1 MIAMPQSLLV
11 KAATM
16 AAAATSL
23 VVLAACASGSSSS
36 TTSSQPAAAA
46 PSSAAAPAS
55 GGAGTGAALS
65 TATSKDGTILV
76 DSTGKSIYILT
87 SDKPNGASACT
98 TQCLQFWP
106 AVAAPS
112 PLPTSLSGITAK
124 LGTFMA
130 ADGSSQLTIN
140 GYPAYTFS
148 MDSGPG
154 MISGQGVKSFGGVWW
169 LVTPSG
175 SWITTAAASA
185 SDAASSSSSKSGGG
199 GYGY

>member
-1 MIAMPQSLLV
+1 MNVMPKSLLV
-11 KAATM
+11 RAATM
-16 AAAATSL
+16 VAAAAS
-23 VVLAACASGSSSS
+23 VVLLAACASGSSNSA
-36 TTSSQPAAAA
+36 TSSQPAG
-46 PSSAAAPAS
+46 AAPAS
-55 GGAGTGAALS
+55 AAAGTGAALS
-65 TATSKDGTILV
+65 TASSKDGTILV

-106 AVAAPS
+106 VVAAPS
-112 PLPTSLSGITAK
+112 PLPSSLSGITAK

-148 MDSGPG
+148 KDSGPG
-154 MISGQGVKSFGGVWW
+154 MITGQGVKSFGGVWW

-185 SDAASSSSSKSGGG
+185 SDAASSSAPKSSGGG

>member
-1 MIAMPQSLLV
+1 MNVMPQSLLV

-16 AAAATSL
+16 VAAAAS
-23 VVLAACASGSSSS
+23 VVLLAACASGSSNSAA
-36 TTSSQPAAAA
+36 SSQPAGAA
-46 PSSAAAPAS
+46 PSAAPAAS
-55 GGAGTGAALS
+55 GGSSTGAAIS
-65 TATSKDGTILV
+65 TASSKDGTILV

-106 AVAAPS
+106 AVTAPS
-112 PLPTSLSGITAK
+112 PLPTSLAGVTAK

-148 MDSGPG
+148 KDTGPG
-154 MISGQGVKSFGGVWW
+154 TIDGQGVKSFGGVWW

-185 SDAASSSSSKSGGG
+185 SDAVSSSASKSGSG

>member
-1 MIAMPQSLLV
+1 MKVMPQSLMV

-16 AAAATSL
+16 VAAAASL
-23 VVLAACASGSSSS
+23 VLLAACASGSSNS

-46 PSSAAAPAS
+46 PSSAPAASAP
-55 GGAGTGAALS
+55 AGTGAALS
-65 TATSKDGTILV
+65 TASSKDGTILV
-76 DSTGKSIYILT
+76 DSTGKSVYILT

-106 AVAAPS
+106 VVSAPS

-148 MDSGPG
+148 KDSGPG

-175 SWITTAAASA
+175 SWITTAAASG
-185 SDAASSSSSKSGGG
+185 SDAASSSASKSGGG